1 MEYNMSMVCCSKGE
15 KYYNSSSSSAR
26 ICIAELQFIDIK
38 IYSGLLQIFS
48 GQNPLIYYEI
58 LFL

>member
-1 MEYNMSMVCCSKGE
+1 MSMVCCSKGE